1 MMKRI
6 NIFLILILMVSCA
19 PKISY
24 NNISARDWSI
34 QKEKEELDAS
44 FSYFSGSVYQD
55 IAIEKDDELKLI
67 WNTNLEKGAIEF
79 LLINTKGE
87 KLWNSTK
94 QIKTGT
100 KEVNVPI
107 TEKGIYKIEVKGYDA
122 SGKFDLK
129 WK

>member
-1 MMKRI
+1 
-6 NIFLILILMVSCA
+6 MVSCA

-34 QKEKEELDAS
+34 QKEKEKFDAS

-55 IAIEKDDELKLI
+55 IATENDEELKLI

-79 LLINTKGE
+79 SLIDTKGE

-94 QIKTGT
+94 QIKNGT